1 MDIHIFKQ
9 QIYSDSVT
17 FIRIYAVNQSFFLT
31 KQL

>member
-17 FIRIYAVNQSFFLT
+17 FIRIYAVNHSFLT